1 MTPANTRA
9 THPALWSFLFGN
21 LVIGTGIMLPAGL
34 LNVFMADLGLDA
46 PTAGLLSFVGGL
58 VVGFGAPLVAALT
71 SGIDRRVLLTIAL
84 ILYVVG
90 HIGAALMPD
99 FTLVLVFRAITVA
112 GAAIFTPQ
120 AAATIGLIV
129 PPERRAS
136 AIAFIFIGWSL
147 ASVLGI
153 PLGTLLGD
161 WIGWRGT
168 YLCMAGLS
176 AVGALGVWL
185 TVPKG
190 LRVAP
195 LLLSSW
201 VKVLTDW
208 RLLLVLAV
216 TLLVGSGQTT
226 VFIYMTPMLSQVYDA
241 TVPQIALTF
250 LTGGIF
256 GVLGNIAV
264 ARYAAVIGPARG
276 AMGSMIVVLFAM
288 GLIWAFWGNFWVLL
302 VAVCF
307 WQIGGFAVNSF
318 QQGRLV
324 ALAPALASATV
335 AMNTSVV
342 YLGQA
347 VGARTGGAM
356 VRDAINANLIAA
368 AIIFVLVAMILSH
381 IATPKSKF

>member
-1 MTPANTRA
+1 MTPK

-21 LVIGTGIMLPAGL
+21 LIIGTGIMLPAGL

-58 VVGFGAPLVAALT
+58 VVGIGAPLVAALT
-71 SGIDRRVLLTIAL
+71 SSIDRRILLTTAL
-84 ILYVVG
+84 MLYVVG
-90 HIGAALMPD
+90 HIGAAMAPTY
-99 FTLVLVFRAITVA
+99 TLVLVFRAVTVA

-120 AAATIGLIV
+120 AAATVGLIV
-129 PPERRAS
+129 PPERRGA

-153 PLGTLLGD
+153 PLGALLGD
-161 WIGWRGT
+161 VIGWRGT

-176 AVGALGVWL
+176 ALGVVGVFV
-185 TVPKG
+185 TTPKG

-195 LLLSSW
+195 LRLSSW
-201 VKVLTDW
+201 VQVLTDW

-216 TLLVGSGQTT
+216 TLLVGSGQTA
-226 VFIYMTPMLSQVYDA
+226 VFIYMTPLLTTIYAASTA
-241 TVPQIALTF
+241 QIALTF
-250 LTGGIF
+250 LAGGTF

-264 ARYAAVIGPARG
+264 ARFATRIGPERG
-276 AMGSMIVVLFAM
+276 AMASMIIVLLAM
-288 GLIWAFWGNFWVLL
+288 GLITVFFGNYWVLL
-302 VAVCF
+302 GAVCL

-347 VGARTGGAM
+347 VGAKTGGHL
-356 VRDAINANLIAA
+356 VRDAFTPSLPGAA
-368 AIIFVLVAMILSH
+368 MGFVVIAMILSA
-381 IATPKSKF
+381 IAAHNRPRG

>member
-1 MTPANTRA
+1 MTPK

-21 LVIGTGIMLPAGL
+21 LIIGTGIMLPAGL

-58 VVGFGAPLVAALT
+58 VVGIGAPLVAALT
-71 SGIDRRVLLTIAL
+71 SSIDRRLLLTTAL
-84 ILYVVG
+84 MLYVIG
-90 HIGAALMPD
+90 HIGAAMAP
-99 FTLVLVFRAITVA
+99 TYALVLVFRAVTVA
-112 GAAIFTPQ
+112 GAAVFTPQ
-120 AAATIGLIV
+120 AAATVGLIV
-129 PPERRAS
+129 PPDRRGA

-153 PLGTLLGD
+153 PLGALLGD
-161 WIGWRGT
+161 VIGWRGT

-176 AVGALGVWL
+176 ALGVVGVFL
-185 TVPKG
+185 TTPKG

-195 LLLSSW
+195 LRLSSW
-201 VKVLTDW
+201 VQVLTDW

-216 TLLVGSGQTT
+216 TLLVGSGQTA
-226 VFIYMTPMLSQVYDA
+226 VFIYMTPLLTTIYAASTA
-241 TVPQIALTF
+241 QIALTF
-250 LTGGIF
+250 LAGGIF

-264 ARYAAVIGPARG
+264 ARFATRIGAERG
-276 AMGSMIVVLFAM
+276 AMGSMILVLLAM
-288 GLIWAFWGNFWVLL
+288 GLITVFFGNYWVLL
-302 VAVCF
+302 GAVCL

-347 VGARTGGAM
+347 VGAKTGGHLVRTAFTPSLPATAM
-356 VRDAINANLIAA
+356 G
-368 AIIFVLVAMILSH
+368 FVVIAMILSAVAAH
-381 IATPKSKF
+381 NRTTR

>member
-1 MTPANTRA
+1 MTPK

-21 LVIGTGIMLPAGL
+21 LIIGTGIMLPAGL

-58 VVGFGAPLVAALT
+58 VVGIGAPLVAALT
-71 SGIDRRVLLTIAL
+71 SSIDRRILLTTAL

-90 HIGAALMPD
+90 HIGAALAP
-99 FTLVLVFRAITVA
+99 TYAIVLVFRAVTVA

-120 AAATIGLIV
+120 ATATVGLIV
-129 PPERRAS
+129 APDRRGA

-153 PLGTLLGD
+153 PLGALLGD
-161 WIGWRGT
+161 VIGWRGT

-176 AVGALGVWL
+176 AVGVVGVFV
-185 TVPKG
+185 TTPKG

-195 LLLSSW
+195 LRLSSW
-201 VKVLTDW
+201 VQVLTDW

-216 TLLVGSGQTT
+216 TLLVGSGQTA
-226 VFIYMTPMLSQVYDA
+226 VFIYMTPLLTTIYAASTA
-241 TVPQIALTF
+241 QIALTF
-250 LTGGIF
+250 LAGGIF
-256 GVLGNIAV
+256 GVLGTIAV
-264 ARYAAVIGPARG
+264 ARFATRIGAERG
-276 AMGSMIVVLFAM
+276 AMASMMLVLFAM
-288 GLIWAFWGNFWVLL
+288 SLITVFFGNYWVMLG
-302 VAVCF
+302 AVCM

-347 VGARTGGAM
+347 VGAKAGGHLVRSAFTPSLPATAM
-356 VRDAINANLIAA
+356 G
-368 AIIFVLVAMILSH
+368 FVVIAMILSA
-381 IATPKSKF
+381 IAAHNRPGR

>member
-1 MTPANTRA
+1 MPKPKTP
-9 THPALWSFLFGN
+9 PALWSFLFGN
-21 LVIGTGIMLPAGL
+21 LIIGTGIMLPAGL

-46 PTAGLLSFVGGL
+46 PTAGLLSFVGGM
-58 VVGFGAPLVAALT
+58 VVGLGAPLVAGFT
-71 SGIDRRVLLTIAL
+71 SGIDRRFLLATAL
-84 ILYVVG
+84 MLYVVG
-90 HIGAALMPD
+90 HIGAALSPS
-99 FTLVLVFRAITVA
+99 FSLILVFRAITVA

-120 AAATIGLIV
+120 AAATVGLLV
-129 PPERRAS
+129 PPAQRGG

-176 AVGALGVWL
+176 AVGVISVWL

-190 LRVAP
+190 LKVAP
-195 LLLSSW
+195 LRLSSW
-201 VKVLTDW
+201 VQVLTDW

-216 TLLVGSGQTT
+216 TLLVGSGQTS
-226 VFIYMTPMLSQVYDA
+226 VFIYMTPVLAKVYGA
-241 TVPQIALTF
+241 SVSQIALTF
-250 LTGGIF
+250 LAGGVC
-256 GVLGNIAV
+256 GVAGNIAV
-264 ARYAAVIGPARG
+264 ARFATRIGAARG
-276 AMGSMIVVLFAM
+276 AMASMVLVLVAM
-288 GLIWAFWGNFWVLL
+288 GLIWAFWGQYWVLL
-302 VAVCF
+302 GAVCL

-324 ALAPALASATV
+324 ALAPTLASATV

-347 VGARTGGAM
+347 VGAKTGGAL
-356 VRDAINANLIAA
+356 VRDAFTPALPAA
-368 AIIFVLVAMILSH
+368 AMLFVVAGMITSVLAS
-381 IATPKSKF
+381 ARQPRP

>member
-1 MTPANTRA
+1 MTPK

-21 LVIGTGIMLPAGL
+21 LIIGTGIMLPAGL

-58 VVGFGAPLVAALT
+58 VVGIGAPLVAALT
-71 SGIDRRVLLTIAL
+71 SSIDRRILLTTAL

-90 HIGAALMPD
+90 HIGAALAP
-99 FTLVLVFRAITVA
+99 TYAIVLVFRAVTVA

-120 AAATIGLIV
+120 AAATVGLIV
-129 PPERRAS
+129 APDRRGA

-153 PLGTLLGD
+153 PLGALLGD
-161 WIGWRGT
+161 VIGWRGT

-176 AVGALGVWL
+176 AVGVVGVFV
-185 TVPKG
+185 TTPKG

-195 LLLSSW
+195 LRLSSW
-201 VKVLTDW
+201 VQVLTDW

-216 TLLVGSGQTT
+216 TLLVGSGQTA
-226 VFIYMTPMLSQVYDA
+226 VFIYMTPLLTTIYAASTA
-241 TVPQIALTF
+241 QIALTF
-250 LTGGIF
+250 LAGGIF

-264 ARYAAVIGPARG
+264 ARFATRIGAERG
-276 AMGSMIVVLFAM
+276 AMASMMLVLFAM
-288 GLIWAFWGNFWVLL
+288 CLITVFFGNYWVLL
-302 VAVCF
+302 GAVCM

-347 VGARTGGAM
+347 VGAKAGGHLVRSAFTPSLPATAM
-356 VRDAINANLIAA
+356 G
-368 AIIFVLVAMILSH
+368 FVVIAMILSA
-381 IATPKSKF
+381 IAAHNRPGR